1 MILGSGVAQLANTGN
16 RHDFPVMGQKRRLD
30 RPPFTSGLPPS
41 TDIVGVHQRANC
53 GHRCPLEV
61 KQITERLIETCY
73 VACTVSACHQ
83 FGEAAMKVPRRQFLH
98 LAAAAATLPALSRF
112 ASAQS
117 YPTRPVHLL
126 EGFGAGGAPDIVA
139 RLIGQALSE
148 RLGQSFVVENRSGAT
163 GNIATEA
170 VVRASPDGY
179 TLLMVTAS
187 NAINATV
194 LNLNFDFIRDIAP
207 IAGIVRAPLVMEVH
221 PSIPTRTVAE
231 FITYAK
237 ANPGKVNMASAGT
250 GSLTHMAGELF
261 KTMAGVDLFHVPYR
275 GAQVFPAL
283 LTGEA
288 QVYFGPLLSSI
299 EYVRAGSFRALA
311 VTTLARSPILPDVP
325 ALGETLPGYEASAWY
340 GIGGPKRTPEEV
352 IERLNKELNAS
363 IADPKLQA
371 RLANLGGMP
380 LGGSPADFAKLIS
393 DEVKKWSRVI
403 LAANMK
409 RE

>member
-1 MILGSGVAQLANTGN
+1 MNVA
-16 RHDFPVMGQKRRLD
+16 
-30 RPPFTSGLPPS
+30 
-41 TDIVGVHQRANC
+41 
-53 GHRCPLEV
+53 
-61 KQITERLIETCY
+61 
-73 VACTVSACHQ
+73 
-83 FGEAAMKVPRRQFLH
+83 RRQFLH
-98 LAAAAATLPALSRF
+98 LAVAAATLPALSRF

-117 YPTRPVHLL
+117 YPTRLVHLL

-148 RLGQSFVVENRSGAT
+148 RLGQSFVVENRSGAS
-163 GNIATEA
+163 GSIATDA

-179 TLLMVTAS
+179 TLLLVTAS
-187 NAINATV
+187 NAINATM
-194 LNLNFDFIRDIAP
+194 LNLDFDFVRDIAP
-207 IAGIVRAPLVMEVH
+207 IAGIVRVPLVMEVH
-221 PSIPTRTVAE
+221 PSIPAKTVAQ
-231 FITYAK
+231 FIAYAK
-237 ANPGKVNMASAGT
+237 ANPGKVNMASAGIR
-250 GSLTHMAGELF
+250 SLPHVAGEMF
-261 KTMAGVDLFHVPYR
+261 KIMAGVDLFHVPYR

-311 VTTLARSPILPDVP
+311 VTTAARSPILPDVP

-352 IERLNKELNAS
+352 IERLNKEVNAS

-371 RLANLGGMP
+371 QLASLGGML